1 MKEGS
6 ESLENN
12 SPEEIPES
20 ESQVPVAELQ
30 DQARRLRAAVRRD
43 RTGPSGPSGPS
54 FLGRIVYLAFFM
66 GVMGSAIHLLMFPAV
81 RHELVLKVSGLWMAA
96 SRDVTRSHIY
106 RLPPPPP
113 KPAEQKVVFQAP
125 VPVVTGSN
133 VPEIGTASSGEAET
147 GGPRQIE
154 SLKKTRDSE
163 TAYRLLLEKSAAA
176 KDLTEGRI
184 PGQAFTEWRLVKDDV
199 PVLWIDLVAAGD
211 ADPEVHFIWSV
222 DLETRTVTALSQAAR
237 DLDQP
242 RSD

>member
-1 MKEGS
+1 MKEDS
-6 ESLENN
+6 ESQENE

-20 ESQVPVAELQ
+20 ESQVPVEELQ
-30 DQARRLRAAVRRD
+30 EQARRLRVAVRRD
-43 RTGPSGPSGPS
+43 RTDPSDPPGPS
-54 FLGRIVYLAFFM
+54 FLGKILYLAFFM
-66 GVMGSAIHLLMFPAV
+66 GVMGSTIYLLMFPAV
-81 RHELVLKVSGLWMAA
+81 RHELVREVSELWMAA

-113 KPAEQKVVFQAP
+113 KPAEQRVVFQAP

-133 VPEIGTASSGEAET
+133 VPEMGTASSGESET
-147 GGPRQIE
+147 GGPRQVE

-176 KDLTEGRI
+176 KDLTEGKI
-184 PGQAFTEWRLVKDDV
+184 PGQAFKEWRLVKDDV

-211 ADPEVHFIWSV
+211 PDPEVHFIWSV
-222 DLETRTVTALSQAAR
+222 DLENRTATALSQAAR

-242 RSD
+242 RSE

>member
-1 MKEGS
+1 MKEDS
-6 ESLENN
+6 ESPENH

-20 ESQVPVAELQ
+20 ESQVPVEELQ
-30 DQARRLRAAVRRD
+30 EQARRLRVAVRRD
-43 RTGPSGPSGPS
+43 RTDSSGPSGPS
-54 FLGRIVYLAFFM
+54 FLGKVLYLAFFT
-66 GVMGSAIHLLMFPAV
+66 GVMGSTIYLLMFPAV
-81 RHELVLKVSGLWMAA
+81 RQGLVLQAAELWMAA

-125 VPVVTGSN
+125 VPIVTGSN
-133 VPEIGTASSGEAET
+133 VPELGTASSREDPS
-147 GGPRQIE
+147 GGSRQVE
-154 SLKKTRDSE
+154 SLEKTRDSE

-176 KDLTEGRI
+176 RDLTEGKI
-184 PGQAFTEWRLVKDDV
+184 AGQAFKEWRLVKDDV
-199 PVLWIDLVAAGD
+199 PVLWIDLVADGAP
-211 ADPEVHFIWSV
+211 DPEVHFIWSV